1 MRDSIEPRDKIY
13 IKGYGFLSFAKTI
26 GKNLSNKYGQK
37 RLDDAKQF
45 TTEAIKIA

>member
-1 MRDSIEPRDKIY
+1 MDFCLLLKRH
-13 IKGYGFLSFAKTI
+13 
-26 GKNLSNKYGQK
+26 KYGQK